1 MKMSSRVEHLQK
13 RYSDEPRREKHWRRC
28 DINLHR
34 SFPPEC
40 RTSIRTKAAA
50 THNPDPWISFCVCRR
65 RCSLHPSCL
74 QLQELMFASLGFQSA
89 AGDSH
94 CFSVAQISC
103 LRLIL
108 AISCN
113 RSGTRESGSASEC
126 RIAGDSEGKRG
137 PGEHAWTQLQA
148 MILDRNRAISMNCL
162 KRRLQFACAAAILS
176 RVHITQP
183 LVR

>member
-1 MKMSSRVEHLQK
+1 MYFLSRRLNIAAVTPLYLRPNVSPESMKMSSRVEHLQK

-74 QLQELMFASLGFQSA
+74 QLQELVTNFLTVAEAFEVFLLIAVS
-89 AGDSH
+89 
-94 CFSVAQISC
+94 FSPF
-103 LRLIL
+103 L
-108 AISCN
+108 
-113 RSGTRESGSASEC
+113 
-126 RIAGDSEGKRG
+126 
-137 PGEHAWTQLQA
+137 
-148 MILDRNRAISMNCL
+148 
-162 KRRLQFACAAAILS
+162 
-176 RVHITQP
+176 
-183 LVR
+183 